1 MFAQN
6 LRYLRKQHHLNQTE
20 LSHQLGRKSV
30 ASVSEWEA
38 GKYTPK
44 LPIVEKIANLFA
56 VNAADL
62 LQRDLSQLDHQT
74 DIVPLYEQLT
84 PAHQRRVCELAQR
97 LKTEQTN
104 NVVQLPSKILQI
116 DGIVSAGTGE
126 ELVDERDEMD
136 YQGKLPQF
144 DYAVK
149 INGDSMEPQ
158 FHDQQVVLAK
168 ATSDAD
174 NGQIVIAYV
183 DGRSYIK
190 QLAKTAQHCR
200 LVSLNPKYAPI
211 DVQGNES
218 FAIKGVVIGTLN
230 N

>member
-6 LRYLRKQHHLNQTE
+6 LRYLRKQRHLNQTE
-20 LSHQLGRKSV
+20 LAHQLGRKSV
-30 ASVSEWEA
+30 ASVSEWES

-44 LPIVEKIANLFA
+44 LPIVEKIANLFE
-56 VNAADL
+56 VNASDL
-62 LQRDLSQLDHQT
+62 LQRDLSQLDHQP

-84 PAHQRRVCELAQR
+84 PAHQQRVYELAQR

-116 DGIVSAGTGE
+116 DGVVSAGTGE
-126 ELVDERDEMD
+126 ELVDERDEMN
-136 YQGKLPQF
+136 YQGKLPRF

-168 ATSDAD
+168 SATDAD

-183 DGRSYIK
+183 DGRCYIK
-190 QLAKTAQHCR
+190 QLEKTDQHCR
-200 LVSLNPKYAPI
+200 LVSLNAKYDPI
-211 DVQGNES
+211 DVSGSED
-218 FAIKGVVIGTLN
+218 FAIKGVVIGTFN